1 MTPSLMETTMYSR
14 EFEAGITGG
23 GDPQQRDGTPQN
35 EARRQAGTLTTRE
48 GIDETIDEGKDTGNR
63 PQAQPYAVR
72 HLVSRYSVSA
82 AFAAVIA
89 AELGMGG
96 GA

>member
-1 MTPSLMETTMYSR
+1 MHDT
-14 EFEAGITGG
+14 EFEPGITDW

-35 EARRQAGTLTTRE
+35 EARRKAGTPTARE
-48 GIDETIDEGKDTGNR
+48 GRIDKTIDGKDTGNR
-63 PQAQPYAVR
+63 ARPQPYPVR
-72 HLVSRYSVSA
+72 RLVSRYSVST

-96 GA
+96 L

>member
-1 MTPSLMETTMYSR
+1 MYGR
-14 EFEAGITGG
+14 EAEPGITGR

-35 EARRQAGTLTTRE
+35 EARRQAGTPTTRE
-48 GIDETIDEGKDTGNR
+48 GRTDRSIDEGKDTGNR

-72 HLVSRYSVSA
+72 HVVSRYSVSA

-89 AELGMGG
+89 AELGWGG
-96 GA
+96 GI